1 MKQTFLILLTNIV
14 ILSGISVHSQDI
26 IEQKTTMSK
35 GLHNAFYMELYGASK
50 KDAEKLWRDY
60 LKPFTKKVNSKKG
73 EFVTEDASIPLING
87 SSALTMYARFNE
99 GVNLT
104 TLYVWTDLG
113 GVYLNSED
121 HPSQHTGLQRF
132 MFDFFNNVQKE
143 VILEMLEDEENNL
156 KNLEKDLEKLSKKN
170 DGFYKDI
177 RDAQEKIKLAEMN
190 IQQNLKEQEDMY
202 EIIKKQKQKI
212 EKIIQMV
219 NNVGKESY

>member
-1 MKQTFLILLTNIV
+1 MKQPLLILLTNMM
-14 ILSGISVHSQDI
+14 ILSGMSVHSQNI
-26 IEQKTTMSK
+26 IEQKATMSK
-35 GLHNAFYMELYGASK
+35 GLHNAFYMELDGASK

-73 EFVTEDASIPLING
+73 EFVTDGASIPLING
-87 SSALTMYARFNE
+87 SSALTMDASFNE

-104 TLYVWTDLG
+104 TIYVWTDLR

-121 HPSQHTGLQRF
+121 HPSQHAGLQRF

-143 VILEMLEDEENNL
+143 VILGILKVEENNL
-156 KNLEKDLEKLSKKN
+156 KNFEKDLDRLSKKN
-170 DGFYKDI
+170 DGFQKDI
-177 RDAQEKIKLAEMN
+177 RDGHEKIKVAELN
-190 IQQNLKEQEDMY
+190 IQQNLKEQEDMH
-202 EIIKKQKQKI
+202 ESIKKQKQKI